1 MTFVKVESANNI
13 SYIYLNRPERYNALN
28 KQLLEEL
35 LGAIEQVETSADRV
49 VVITGEGKA
58 FSAGGDMDM
67 LKEFGSKEVFN
78 DVFSTIE
85 QIVKKIYL
93 MPKVVI
99 SAVNGVAAGL
109 GLSLALS
116 CDYVVTEEKARLG
129 MLFLGVGL
137 VPDGGGHFWLEERLG
152 TSKAKNFI
160 WGMEQINGEKAFEW
174 GLVDI
179 IADGDVVDEATSL
192 ANKINETAYLALIS
206 SKEIYH
212 HKKLRDLQYYLDK
225 ERENQW
231 KLRQTEDHEEGVS
244 AFLEKRR
251 PQFKGK

>member
-1 MTFVKVESANNI
+1 MTLVKVESANNI

-35 LGAIEQVETSADRV
+35 LGAIEQVEASADRV
-49 VVITGEGKA
+49 VVITGEGRA

-116 CDYVVTEEKARLG
+116 CDYVVTEEKARLS

-137 VPDGGGHFWLEERLG
+137 
-152 TSKAKNFI
+152 
-160 WGMEQINGEKAFEW
+160 
-174 GLVDI
+174 
-179 IADGDVVDEATSL
+179 
-192 ANKINETAYLALIS
+192 
-206 SKEIYH
+206 
-212 HKKLRDLQYYLDK
+212 
-225 ERENQW
+225 
-231 KLRQTEDHEEGVS
+231 
-244 AFLEKRR
+244 
-251 PQFKGK
+251 